1 MIKKMIRIHEA
12 DNVGIAVEG
21 AREGDNLVDDQVNC
35 VATMDIPVNHKIALQ
50 DFEEGDIIYKYGNK
64 IGFNGSLNESENGL
78 KNNFESIDTY
88 GNRIIWYAGI

>member
-64 IGFNGSLNESENGL
+64 IGVATQ
-78 KNNFESIDTY
+78 K
-88 GNRIIWYAGI
+88 R